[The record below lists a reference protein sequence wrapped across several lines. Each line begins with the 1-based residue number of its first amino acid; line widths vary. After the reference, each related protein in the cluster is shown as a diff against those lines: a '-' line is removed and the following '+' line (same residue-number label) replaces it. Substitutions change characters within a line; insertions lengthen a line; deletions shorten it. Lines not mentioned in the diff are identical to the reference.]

1 MDRVTLYKAVSD
13 VLLGTYGAGD
23 IRVAHLTEVFGKN
36 GQKAVQTAVNDAV
49 KAKRQTFIMAV
60 ATIAG
65 HYGRGTERKKK
76 LGKYEPEVQAE
87 VNRIY
92 NLRGKSTEEAARAV
106 ISGAFDKDN
115 VRTLLLNFC
124 DYDPAAVQAKV
135 NDILIGDTVAARV
148 RLHVPRFWE
157 NNQDKYYGDESIFI
171 EYDKDGKITHVVIFD
186 TGMSGSLAVKKAQ
199 ELGITDVDVIA
210 VTHDHGDHMGL
221 VKAFV
226 DTFTVGTVYLPD
238 QTGVRK
244 YQPSYA
250 KRMDDLEKHCKSK
263 GVTVKYIKPGG
274 SFSVGALRVV
284 CIFQA
289 DAGKLPE
296 KDSHH
301 FINNMSAV
309 YKVTVNGLWRILI
322 GGDLSADGI
331 RQMMAAGVD
340 FACDIFK
347 FFWHSDRG
355 AILEKF
361 AKALK
366 GVLVAYTQYHH
377 KESKSNGRK
386 ATHNLLRNVGAMVV
400 RVCEEGAIDMIMEG
414 RTLTVNTVNGTKKTF
429 KK

>member
-13 VLLGTYGAGD
+13 VLLGAYGAGD
-23 IRVAHLTEVFGKN
+23 IRVARLTEAFGEE
-36 GQKAVQTAVNDAV
+36 GQRAIQAAVNDAI
-49 KAKRQTFIMAV
+49 KAKNQTFIMAV
-60 ATIAG
+60 ATISG
-65 HYGRGTERKKK
+65 HYGRNVERKRR
-76 LGKYEPEVQAE
+76 LGKYEPEVQKE
-87 VNRIY
+87 VNRIF
-92 NLRGKSTEEAARAV
+92 NLGGKSTEEAAKRV
-106 ISGAFDKDN
+106 IDGEFDKDN
-115 VRTLLLNFC
+115 VRILLLNFC
-124 DYDPAAVQAKV
+124 GYDPAVVQAEV
-135 NDILIGDTVAARV
+135 NAILSGDSAGARW

-157 NNQDKYYGDESIFI
+157 NNPEKYYGDESILI
-171 EYDKDGKITHVVIFD
+171 EYDKAGKIAHVVVFD
-186 TGMSGSLAVKKAQ
+186 TGMSGALAVKKAQ
-199 ELGITDVDVIA
+199 GLGITDIDVIA
-210 VTHDHGDHMGL
+210 ITHDHGDHMGL

-226 DTFTVGTVYLPD
+226 DTFTVGAVYFPD

-250 KRMDDLEKHCKSK
+250 ERMDSVDKYCQHK
-263 GVTVKYIKPGG
+263 GVPVKYIKPGG
-274 SFSVGALRVV
+274 AFSIGAIKVA

-289 DAGKLPE
+289 DAKTLPE

-301 FINNMSAV
+301 FINNMSVV
-309 YKVTVNGLWRILI
+309 YKVTINGLWRILI

-347 FFWHSDRG
+347 FFWHSDRN

-366 GVLVAYTQYHH
+366 GVLVAYTQYHR

-386 ATHNLLRNVGAMVV
+386 ATHNLMRNVGALVV
-400 RVCEEGAIDMIMEG
+400 RVCEEGAIDMIIEG
-414 RTLTVNTVNGTKKTF
+414 RTLTVKTANGTKKTF

>member
-1 MDRVTLYKAVSD
+1 MDRITLYKAVSD
-13 VLLGTYGAGD
+13 VLLGVYETGD
-23 IRVAHLTEVFGKN
+23 IRVARLTKAFGKN

-65 HYGRGTERKKK
+65 HYGRGVERKRK

-92 NLRGKSTEEAARAV
+92 DMQGKSTEEAARLV
-106 ISGAFDKDN
+106 IAGKFDKEK

-124 DYDPAAVQAKV
+124 GYDSAVVQAKV
-135 NDILIGDTVAARV
+135 NDILAGDTVAARV

-171 EYDKDGKITHVVIFD
+171 EYDSAGKITHVVIFD
-186 TGMSGSLAVKKAQ
+186 TGMSGSLAAKKAQ
-199 ELGITDVDVIA
+199 ELGIKDVDVIA
-210 VTHDHGDHMGL
+210 ITHDHGDHMGL

-226 DTFTVGTVYLPD
+226 DTFTVGTVYFPD

-250 KRMDDLEKHCKSK
+250 ERMDSIDKYCQGK
-263 GVTVKYIKPGG
+263 GVPVKYIKPGG
-274 SFSVGALRVV
+274 SFSVGAIRVV

-296 KDSHH
+296 KDGHH
-301 FINNMSAV
+301 FVNNMSAV
-309 YKVTVNGLWRILI
+309 YKVTVNGLWKILI

-377 KESKSNGRK
+377 NESKSNGRK
-386 ATHNLLRNVGAMVV
+386 ATHNLLRNVGALVV
-400 RVCEEGAIDMIMEG
+400 RVCEDGAIDMIMEG
-414 RTLTVNTVNGTKKTF
+414 RTLTVKTANGTKKTF
-429 KK
+429 RK